1 MEKIENEI
9 KRVRRHWKE
18 SLDRIDS
25 ELRKD
30 AKEKY
35 SSIIDNLLC
44 GMFSFTG
51 NTKLDL
57 DMNVFKLNQDI
68 PCLICVNMAEYDVN
82 DNNVYI
88 HYTYVEN
95 KIEDGYNGRMPLD
108 VFGSCCVLSEKHTNI
123 SSIDC
128 LAYLTHIIQD
138 NILENHIASMVES
151 TQWWN
156 Q

>member
-1 MEKIENEI
+1 MENIENEI

-57 DMNVFKLNQDI
+57 DMNVFKLNLDI
-68 PCLICVNMAEYDVN
+68 PCQICVNMAEYDVN
-82 DNNVYI
+82 DKKVYI
-88 HYTYVEN
+88 HYRYAN
-95 KIEDGYNGRMPLD
+95 DKIYDVYNGRMPLD
-108 VFGSCCVLSEKHTNI
+108 AFGSCCVLSEKYTNI

-128 LAYLTHIIQD
+128 LVYLTHIIQE
-138 NILENHIASMVES
+138 NISKNHLASMVEA
-151 TQWWN
+151 WN
-156 Q
+156 

>member
-35 SSIIDNLLC
+35 SSIIENLLC

-57 DMNVFKLNQDI
+57 DMNVFKLNLDI
-68 PCLICVNMAEYDVN
+68 PCQICVNMAEYDVN
-82 DNNVYI
+82 DKKVYI
-88 HYTYVEN
+88 HYKYAN
-95 KIEDGYNGRMPLD
+95 DKIYDVYNGRMPLD
-108 VFGSCCVLSEKHTNI
+108 AFGSCCVLSEKYTNI

-128 LAYLTHIIQD
+128 LVYLTHIIQE
-138 NILENHIASMVES
+138 NISKNHLASMVEA
-151 TQWWN
+151 WN
-156 Q
+156 

>member
-57 DMNVFKLNQDI
+57 DMNVFKLNLDI
-68 PCLICVNMAEYDVN
+68 PCQICVNMAEYDVN
-82 DNNVYI
+82 DKKVYI
-88 HYTYVEN
+88 HYRYAN
-95 KIEDGYNGRMPLD
+95 DKIYDVYNGRMPLD
-108 VFGSCCVLSEKHTNI
+108 AFGSCCVLSEKYTNI

-128 LAYLTHIIQD
+128 LVYLTHIIQE
-138 NILENHIASMVES
+138 NISKNHLASMVEA
-151 TQWWN
+151 WN
-156 Q
+156 

>member
-1 MEKIENEI
+1 MENIENEI

-57 DMNVFKLNQDI
+57 DMNVFKLNLDI
-68 PCLICVNMAEYDVN
+68 PCQICVNMAEYDVN
-82 DNNVYI
+82 DKKVYI
-88 HYTYVEN
+88 HYKYAN
-95 KIEDGYNGRMPLD
+95 DKIYDVYNGRMPLD
-108 VFGSCCVLSEKHTNI
+108 AFGSCCVLSEKYTNI

-128 LAYLTHIIQD
+128 LVYLTHIIQE
-138 NILENHIASMVES
+138 NISKNHLASMVEA
-151 TQWWN
+151 WN
-156 Q
+156 